1 MAIITLTTDYGNKDY
16 SVSSLKAKLISNI
29 DNTRIVDITHDISP
43 FNLAEAGYV
52 LEGAF
57 GEFPKGTIHILS
69 VDSELTPENRHIVIM
84 YEESFF
90 IGTDNGVF
98 SLVFRDK
105 KPDQIV
111 EINLNS
117 NYNYDISADELFV
130 KVASHIKRSG
140 PLNVVG
146 TEIKKIK
153 EITNL
158 RPVINK
164 EINQIL
170 GSVIYI
176 DNYGNVVTNITEK
189 LFKEISKTRP
199 AVEAGE
205 NLGYLPGDLKEKL
218 DPYMQPLYDALT
230 DMIPRNKLE
239 KFLEDRTIEIAP
251 LAFMRGRTLDN
262 AFVILDEAQNT
273 TPAQMKMF
281 LTRISLNH
289 LILRLTGLKQKLSL
303 FY

>member
-29 DNTRIVDITHDISP
+29 DNIRIVDISHDISP
-43 FNLAEAGYV
+43 FNLSEAGYV

-57 GEFPKGTIHILS
+57 RDFPKGTIHILS
-69 VDSELTPENRHIVIM
+69 VDSELTPENRHIAIM
-84 YEESFF
+84 YEGSFF
-90 IGTDNGVF
+90 IGADNGVF
-98 SLVFRDK
+98 SLIFRDK

-111 EINLNS
+111 EINIHS
-117 NYNYDISADELFV
+117 NYNNNISADELFV

-199 AVEAGE
+199 FIINARNVKFSKVYKNYSDAIDFSLEKKDREEDGKKIAIFN
-205 NLGYLPGDLKEKL
+205 NLGYLQLSIYRSNPQTVGS
-218 DPYMQPLYDALT
+218 AS
-230 DMIPRNKLE
+230 
-239 KFLEDRTIEIAP
+239 
-251 LAFMRGRTLDN
+251 TL
-262 AFVILDEAQNT
+262 FG
-273 TPAQMKMF
+273 
-281 LTRISLNH
+281 LNY
-289 LILRLTGLKQKLSL
+289 RDVVSVQ
-303 FY
+303 F

>member
-29 DNTRIVDITHDISP
+29 DNIRIVDISHDISP
-43 FNLAEAGYV
+43 FNLSEAGYV

-57 GEFPKGTIHILS
+57 RDFPKGTIHILS
-69 VDSELTPENRHIVIM
+69 VDSELTPENRHIAIM
-84 YEESFF
+84 YEGSFF
-90 IGTDNGVF
+90 IGADNGVF
-98 SLVFRDK
+98 SLIFRDK

-111 EINLNS
+111 EINIHS
-117 NYNYDISADELFV
+117 NYNNNISADELFV

-146 TEIKKIK
+146 TEIEKIK

-189 LFKEISKTRP
+189 LFKEISKTRQFIIN
-199 AVEAGE
+199 ARNVKFSKIYKNYSDAIDFSLEKKDREEDGKKIAIFN
-205 NLGYLPGDLKEKL
+205 NLGYLQLSIYRSNPQTVGS
-218 DPYMQPLYDALT
+218 AS
-230 DMIPRNKLE
+230 
-239 KFLEDRTIEIAP
+239 
-251 LAFMRGRTLDN
+251 TL
-262 AFVILDEAQNT
+262 FG
-273 TPAQMKMF
+273 
-281 LTRISLNH
+281 LNY
-289 LILRLTGLKQKLSL
+289 RDVVSVQ
-303 FY
+303 F

>member
-29 DNTRIVDITHDISP
+29 DNIRIVDISHDISP
-43 FNLAEAGYV
+43 FNLSEAGYV

-57 GEFPKGTIHILS
+57 RDFPKGTIHILS
-69 VDSELTPENRHIVIM
+69 VDSELTPENRHIAIM
-84 YEESFF
+84 YEGSFF
-90 IGTDNGVF
+90 IGADNGVF
-98 SLVFRDK
+98 SLIFRDK

-111 EINLNS
+111 EINIHS
-117 NYNYDISADELFV
+117 NYNNNISADELFV

-146 TEIKKIK
+146 TEIEKIK

-199 AVEAGE
+199 FIINARNVKFSKVYKNYSDAIDFSLEKKDREEDGKKIAIFN
-205 NLGYLPGDLKEKL
+205 NLGYLQLCIYRSNPQTVGS
-218 DPYMQPLYDALT
+218 AS
-230 DMIPRNKLE
+230 
-239 KFLEDRTIEIAP
+239 
-251 LAFMRGRTLDN
+251 TL
-262 AFVILDEAQNT
+262 FG
-273 TPAQMKMF
+273 
-281 LTRISLNH
+281 LNY
-289 LILRLTGLKQKLSL
+289 RDVVSVY
-303 FY
+303 F

>member
-29 DNTRIVDITHDISP
+29 DNIRIVDISHDISP
-43 FNLAEAGYV
+43 FNLSEAGYV

-57 GEFPKGTIHILS
+57 RDFPKGTIHILS
-69 VDSELTPENRHIVIM
+69 VDSELTPENRHIAIM
-84 YEESFF
+84 YEGCFF
-90 IGTDNGVF
+90 IGADNGVF
-98 SLVFRDK
+98 SLIFRDK

-111 EINLNS
+111 EINIHS
-117 NYNYDISADELFV
+117 NYNNNISADELFV

-146 TEIKKIK
+146 TEIEKIK

-199 AVEAGE
+199 FVINARNVKFSKIYKNYSDAIDFSLEKKDREEDGKKIAIFN
-205 NLGYLPGDLKEKL
+205 NLGYLQLCIYRSNPQTVGS
-218 DPYMQPLYDALT
+218 AS
-230 DMIPRNKLE
+230 
-239 KFLEDRTIEIAP
+239 
-251 LAFMRGRTLDN
+251 TL
-262 AFVILDEAQNT
+262 FG
-273 TPAQMKMF
+273 
-281 LTRISLNH
+281 LNY
-289 LILRLTGLKQKLSL
+289 RDVVSVQ
-303 FY
+303 F

>member
-16 SVSSLKAKLISNI
+16 SVSSLKAKLISEI
-29 DNTRIVDITHDISP
+29 DDINIVDITHDISP

-57 GEFPKGTIHILS
+57 SEFPKGTIHILS
-69 VDSELTPENRHIVIM
+69 VDSELTPENKHIAIM
-84 YEESFF
+84 YDGSFF
-90 IGTDNGVF
+90 IGADNGVF
-98 SLVFRDK
+98 SLIFRDI

-111 EINLNS
+111 DINLHS

-130 KVASHIKRSG
+130 KVASHVNRSG

-146 TEIKKIK
+146 SEIDTIK

-164 EINQIL
+164 EMNQII

-199 AVEAGE
+199 FTINARNVKFSKIHK
-205 NLGYLPGDLKEKL
+205 NYS
-218 DPYMQPLYDALT
+218 DAI
-230 DMIPRNKLE
+230 DFNLE
-239 KFLEDRTIEIAP
+239 KKIE
-251 LAFMRGRTLDN
+251 R
-262 AFVILDEAQNT
+262 
-273 TPAQMKMF
+273 KMERR
-281 LTRISLNH
+281 LLY
-289 LILRLTGLKQKLSL
+289 LII
-303 FY
+303 

>member
-29 DNTRIVDITHDISP
+29 DNIRIVDISHDISP
-43 FNLAEAGYV
+43 FNLSEAGYV

-57 GEFPKGTIHILS
+57 RDFPKGTIHILS
-69 VDSELTPENRHIVIM
+69 VDSELTPENRHIAIM
-84 YEESFF
+84 YEGSFF
-90 IGTDNGVF
+90 IGADNGVF
-98 SLVFRDK
+98 SLIFRDK

-111 EINLNS
+111 EINIHS
-117 NYNYDISADELFV
+117 NYNNNISADELFV

-146 TEIKKIK
+146 TEIENIK

-199 AVEAGE
+199 FVINARNVKFSKIYKNYSDAIDFSLEKKDREEDGKKIAIFN
-205 NLGYLPGDLKEKL
+205 NLGYLQLCIYRSNPQTVGSASTLFGL
-218 DPYMQPLYDALT
+218 NYRDAVSVQ
-230 DMIPRNKLE
+230 
-239 KFLEDRTIEIAP
+239 F
-251 LAFMRGRTLDN
+251 
-262 AFVILDEAQNT
+262 
-273 TPAQMKMF
+273 
-281 LTRISLNH
+281 
-289 LILRLTGLKQKLSL
+289 
-303 FY
+303 

>member
-29 DNTRIVDITHDISP
+29 DNIRIVDITHDISP

-57 GEFPKGTIHILS
+57 NDFPKGTIHILS
-69 VDSELTPENRHIVIM
+69 VDSELTPENRHIAIM
-84 YEESFF
+84 YEGCFF
-90 IGTDNGVF
+90 IGADNGVF
-98 SLVFRDK
+98 SLIFRDK

-111 EINLNS
+111 EINIHS
-117 NYNYDISADELFV
+117 NYNNNISADELFV

-146 TEIKKIK
+146 TEIENIK

-189 LFKEISKTRP
+189 LFKEVSKTRP
-199 AVEAGE
+199 FIINARNVKFSKIYKNYSDAIDFSLEKKDREEDGKKIAIFN
-205 NLGYLPGDLKEKL
+205 NLGYLQLCIYRSNPQTVGS
-218 DPYMQPLYDALT
+218 AS
-230 DMIPRNKLE
+230 
-239 KFLEDRTIEIAP
+239 
-251 LAFMRGRTLDN
+251 TL
-262 AFVILDEAQNT
+262 FG
-273 TPAQMKMF
+273 
-281 LTRISLNH
+281 LNY
-289 LILRLTGLKQKLSL
+289 RDVVSVQ
-303 FY
+303 F

>member
-29 DNTRIVDITHDISP
+29 DNIRIVDITHNISP

-57 GEFPKGTIHILS
+57 SDFPKGTIHILS
-69 VDSELTPENRHIVIM
+69 VDSELTPENRHIAIM
-84 YEESFF
+84 YEGCFF
-90 IGTDNGVF
+90 IGADNGVF
-98 SLVFRDK
+98 SLIFRDK

-111 EINLNS
+111 EINIHS
-117 NYNYDISADELFV
+117 NYNNNISADELFV

-146 TEIKKIK
+146 TEIEKIK

-199 AVEAGE
+199 FIINARNVKFSKVYKNYSDAIDFSLEKKDREEDGKKIAIFN
-205 NLGYLPGDLKEKL
+205 NLGYLQLCIYRSNPQTVGS
-218 DPYMQPLYDALT
+218 AS
-230 DMIPRNKLE
+230 
-239 KFLEDRTIEIAP
+239 
-251 LAFMRGRTLDN
+251 TL
-262 AFVILDEAQNT
+262 FG
-273 TPAQMKMF
+273 
-281 LTRISLNH
+281 LNY
-289 LILRLTGLKQKLSL
+289 RDVVSVQ
-303 FY
+303 F

>member
-29 DNTRIVDITHDISP
+29 DNIRIVDISHDISP
-43 FNLAEAGYV
+43 FNLSEAGYV

-57 GEFPKGTIHILS
+57 RDFPKGTIHILS
-69 VDSELTPENRHIVIM
+69 VDSELTPENRHIAIM
-84 YEESFF
+84 YEGSFF
-90 IGTDNGVF
+90 IGADNGVF
-98 SLVFRDK
+98 SLIFRDK

-111 EINLNS
+111 EINIHS
-117 NYNYDISADELFV
+117 NYNNNISADELFV

-146 TEIKKIK
+146 IEIENIK

-199 AVEAGE
+199 FVINARNVKFSKIYKSYSDAIDFSLEKKDREEDGKKIAIFN
-205 NLGYLPGDLKEKL
+205 NLGYLQLCIYRSNPQTVGS
-218 DPYMQPLYDALT
+218 AS
-230 DMIPRNKLE
+230 
-239 KFLEDRTIEIAP
+239 
-251 LAFMRGRTLDN
+251 TL
-262 AFVILDEAQNT
+262 FG
-273 TPAQMKMF
+273 
-281 LTRISLNH
+281 LNY
-289 LILRLTGLKQKLSL
+289 RDVVSVQ
-303 FY
+303 F

>member
-29 DNTRIVDITHDISP
+29 DNIRIVDISHDISP
-43 FNLAEAGYV
+43 FNLSEAGYV

-57 GEFPKGTIHILS
+57 RDFPKGTIHILS
-69 VDSELTPENRHIVIM
+69 VDSELTPENKHIAIM
-84 YEESFF
+84 YEGNFF
-90 IGTDNGVF
+90 IGANNGVF
-98 SLVFRDK
+98 SLIFKDK
-105 KPDQIV
+105 KPNQIV
-111 EINLNS
+111 EINLHN
-117 NYNYDISADELFV
+117 NYNNNISADELFV

-189 LFKEISKTRP
+189 LFKEISKTRSFTIN
-199 AVEAGE
+199 ARNVKFSKIYKNYSDAIDFSLEKKDREEDGKKIAIFN
-205 NLGYLPGDLKEKL
+205 NLGYLQLSIYRSNPQTVGS
-218 DPYMQPLYDALT
+218 AS
-230 DMIPRNKLE
+230 
-239 KFLEDRTIEIAP
+239 
-251 LAFMRGRTLDN
+251 TLFGLNYRD
-262 AFVILDEAQNT
+262 VISVQ
-273 TPAQMKMF
+273 F
-281 LTRISLNH
+281 
-289 LILRLTGLKQKLSL
+289 
-303 FY
+303 

>member
-29 DNTRIVDITHDISP
+29 DNIRIIDISHDISP
-43 FNLAEAGYV
+43 FNLSEAGYV

-57 GEFPKGTIHILS
+57 RDFPKGTIHILS
-69 VDSELTPENRHIVIM
+69 VDSELTPENKHIAIM
-84 YEESFF
+84 YEGNFF
-90 IGTDNGVF
+90 IGANNGVF
-98 SLVFRDK
+98 SLIFKDK

-111 EINLNS
+111 EINIHS
-117 NYNYDISADELFV
+117 NYNNNISADELFV

-199 AVEAGE
+199 FIINARNVKFSKIYKNYSDAIDFSLEKKDREEDGKKIAIFN
-205 NLGYLPGDLKEKL
+205 NLGYLQLSIYRSNPQTVGS
-218 DPYMQPLYDALT
+218 AS
-230 DMIPRNKLE
+230 
-239 KFLEDRTIEIAP
+239 
-251 LAFMRGRTLDN
+251 TL
-262 AFVILDEAQNT
+262 FG
-273 TPAQMKMF
+273 
-281 LTRISLNH
+281 LNY
-289 LILRLTGLKQKLSL
+289 RDVVSVQ
-303 FY
+303 F

>member
-29 DNTRIVDITHDISP
+29 DNIRIVDISHDISP
-43 FNLAEAGYV
+43 FNLSEAGYV

-57 GEFPKGTIHILS
+57 RDFPKGTIHILS
-69 VDSELTPENRHIVIM
+69 VDSELTPENRHIAIM
-84 YEESFF
+84 YEGCFF
-90 IGTDNGVF
+90 IGADNGVF
-98 SLVFRDK
+98 SLIFRDK

-111 EINLNS
+111 EINIHS
-117 NYNYDISADELFV
+117 NYNNNISADELFV

-146 TEIKKIK
+146 TEIEKIK

-199 AVEAGE
+199 FIINARNVKFSKVYKNYSDAIDFSLEKKDREEDGKKIAIFN
-205 NLGYLPGDLKEKL
+205 NLGYLQLCIYRSNPQTVGS
-218 DPYMQPLYDALT
+218 AS
-230 DMIPRNKLE
+230 
-239 KFLEDRTIEIAP
+239 
-251 LAFMRGRTLDN
+251 TL
-262 AFVILDEAQNT
+262 FG
-273 TPAQMKMF
+273 
-281 LTRISLNH
+281 LNYRDVVS
-289 LILRLTGLKQKLSL
+289 IQ
-303 FY
+303 F

>member
-29 DNTRIVDITHDISP
+29 DNIRIVDISHDISP
-43 FNLAEAGYV
+43 FNLSEAGYV

-57 GEFPKGTIHILS
+57 RDFPKGTIHILS
-69 VDSELTPENRHIVIM
+69 VDSELTPENRHIAIM
-84 YEESFF
+84 YEGSFF
-90 IGTDNGVF
+90 IGADNGVF
-98 SLVFRDK
+98 SLIFRDK

-111 EINLNS
+111 EINIHN
-117 NYNYDISADELFV
+117 NYNNNISADELFV

-146 TEIKKIK
+146 TEIEKIK

-199 AVEAGE
+199 FIINARNVKFSKIYKNYSDAIDFSLEKKDREEDGKKIAIFN
-205 NLGYLPGDLKEKL
+205 NLGYLQLSIYRSNPQTVGS
-218 DPYMQPLYDALT
+218 AS
-230 DMIPRNKLE
+230 
-239 KFLEDRTIEIAP
+239 
-251 LAFMRGRTLDN
+251 TL
-262 AFVILDEAQNT
+262 FG
-273 TPAQMKMF
+273 
-281 LTRISLNH
+281 LNY
-289 LILRLTGLKQKLSL
+289 RDVVSVQ
-303 FY
+303 F